1 MPPDHRGSA
10 IVIDDE
16 PQVRRLLARML
27 ADIGF
32 SVTVAAC
39 GTEALSLMVDPTDL
53 VVLDI
58 RLPDLSGPDVA
69 RLVRRR
75 WPDVP
80 ILFISAYPEPVL
92 RDPSAEELADA
103 FLAKPF
109 TREQLAGSVSRL
121 FPV

>member
-1 MPPDHRGSA
+1 
-10 IVIDDE
+10 
-16 PQVRRLLARML
+16 ML
-27 ADIGF
+27 AEIGF
-32 SVTVAAC
+32 SVTVAGC
-39 GTEALSLMVDPTDL
+39 GTEALSLMVDRTDL

-80 ILFISAYPEPVL
+80 ILFISGYPEPML
-92 RDPSAEELADA
+92 RDPSSQDLADG